1 MAALIPAALGAYQ
14 AISGGIKASK
24 SQKALENMQS
34 PTYQPNKAIKDYYSM
49 ALNKAMG
56 GAYTT
61 DLYKNAQQNA
71 NTTLAAGLGAL
82 NDRGGA
88 IGGVS
93 RLVGITNR
101 SLQGAAGQAEQ
112 LQNQRLGQLG
122 TAARAMAGEDRQAFQ
137 TNQMMPFENK
147 FNLLAAKASGGNRD
161 VSAGLQ
167 NINTGLQNYGEMRS
181 AQDFNGGSYNFWGN
195 MKKPRVSK
203 YTYSGNLD

>member
-1 MAALIPAALGAYQ
+1 MPVLAAILPAALGAYQ
-14 AISGGIKASK
+14 TISGGIKANK
-24 SQKALENMQS
+24 AQKALENMQT

-93 RLVGITNR
+93 RLVGITDR
-101 SLQGAAGQAEQ
+101 SLQGSAAQAEQ
-112 LQNQRLGQLG
+112 LQNQRVSQLG
-122 TAARAMAGEDRQAFQ
+122 RAAGAMAGEDRQAFQ
-137 TNQMMPFENK
+137 TNQILPYENK

-167 NINTGLQNYGEMRS
+167 NINSGIQNYGEMKA
-181 AQDFNGGSYNFWGN
+181 AQDYNGGNYNFWGN
-195 MKKPRVSK
+195 MKKPRGSNS
-203 YTYSGNLD
+203 TYS